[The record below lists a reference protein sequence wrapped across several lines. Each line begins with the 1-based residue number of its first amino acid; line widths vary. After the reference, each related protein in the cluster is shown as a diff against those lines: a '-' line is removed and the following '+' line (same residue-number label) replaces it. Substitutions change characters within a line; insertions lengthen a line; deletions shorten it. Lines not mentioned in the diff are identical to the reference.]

1 LYKYK
6 YRKDYF
12 HIRRNKMAVITNFGV
27 PITGGSAESSLMPK
41 LQYRFR
47 VTFSGLGTTTDGMP
61 TVTQNV
67 ISAQRPSVEH
77 EEVTLDAYNS
87 KIRMLGKHTWQDV
100 QIVLR
105 DDVTG
110 AVAKAIGEQ
119 LQKQVDHGTQTT
131 RRAGADYKFSMKIQT
146 LDGQNGADAQGEDGD
161 HVLDTWELVGC
172 YLPSV
177 QYGDLNYSSSEMV
190 QITMTV
196 RYDNASHS
204 ITGSE
209 VLGVDGGSDF
219 AGAGV
224 SVATRTN

>member
-1 LYKYK
+1 
-6 YRKDYF
+6 
-12 HIRRNKMAVITNFGV
+12 MAVITNFGV
-27 PITGGSAESSLMPK
+27 PVVGGSADSSLMPK

-47 VTFSGLGTTTDGMP
+47 VTFSGLGTTTAGMP
-61 TVTQNV
+61 KVTQNV

-110 AVAKAIGEQ
+110 DVAKAIGEQ
-119 LQKQVDHGTQTT
+119 LQKQVDHGTQST
-131 RRAGADYKFSMKIQT
+131 RKAGADYKSSMKIET
-146 LDGQNGADAQGEDGD
+146 MHGSNGGSAAAEAGA
-161 HVLDTWELVGC
+161 HILDTWELVGC

-196 RYDNASHS
+196 RYDNASHA
-204 ITGSE
+204 ITGVGD
-209 VLGVDGGSDF
+209 VLGVDGGTTLPTDADSR
-219 AGAGV
+219 
-224 SVATRTN
+224 ATRIA